1 METEDTGVVSQGTDV
16 VLCLCVDTCTP
27 VILTDKADKAQT
39 QWGCGSHA
47 ELPASGQWAQ
57 VKRKLVECAS
67 QFRLLASHEP
77 ARLAVKSLKSCDV
90 SCSLTQSRL
99 LAANIGYQNI

>member
-1 METEDTGVVSQGTDV
+1 METEDTNV

-27 VILTDKADKAQT
+27 VILTDKADKGQT
-39 QWGCGSHA
+39 QWRCGSHA

-57 VKRKLVECAS
+57 VKKLVESAS

-99 LAANIGYQNI
+99 LAANIEYQNI